1 MTTRKEILMQKLCE
15 SINLQSPRSS
25 DERKLRSL
33 VSNFGMIL
41 PDFEQPNIV
50 GLNRRQTEFFKN
62 AAQFQV
68 DEKAWSNPKD
78 LTIGYLGEFAFH
90 LSLCFRGRRHK
101 WASIYIG
108 SGREAS
114 LDFTVWRKGKRFTIG
129 VRSSPHLDYLKFFN
143 KPIVFYPADRLENAK
158 TKIASF
164 IVPASVFKKDD
175 GSTDVA
181 FWGAGHWRWHCHW

>member
-1 MTTRKEILMQKLCE
+1 MTTRKEILRQKLCE

-68 DEKAWSNPKD
+68 DEKQKS
-78 LTIGYLGEFAFH
+78 T
-90 LSLCFRGRRHK
+90 GRKTPVVSRTYK
-101 WASIYIG
+101 QSQK
-108 SGREAS
+108 S
-114 LDFTVWRKGKRFTIG
+114 RKKVGLQR
-129 VRSSPHLDYLKFFN
+129 
-143 KPIVFYPADRLENAK
+143 
-158 TKIASF
+158 
-164 IVPASVFKKDD
+164 
-175 GSTDVA
+175 
-181 FWGAGHWRWHCHW
+181 